1 MTTTLNLS
9 PENTELTPEELAG
22 LIPSLAT
29 KQELNEFERENIIPA
44 REWALSKREL
54 TQCEPWSEAYVRD
67 LHRKMFGQTW
77 KWAGTYRRTD
87 KNLGIPWQQIL
98 QQLPVVLG
106 DAKYWIEH
114 KTYDPD
120 EIAIRLHH
128 RLVSI
133 HPFPNGNGRHARLIA
148 DVVVAKLGRPPFPW
162 GIDNLVS
169 PGPTRE
175 AYLKALKAAD
185 AGDIQPLVKFARSG
199 GL

>member
-1 MTTTLNLS
+1 MSTTPNLT
-9 PENTELTPEELAG
+9 PENTELTPDELAD
-22 LIPSLAT
+22 LIPNLAT
-29 KQELNEFERENIIPA
+29 KQELNEFERENIIEA
-44 REWALSKREL
+44 AEWALSERQLK
-54 TQCEPWSEAYVRD
+54 QHEPWSEAYIRE
-67 LHRKMFGQTW
+67 LHRRMFDQTW

-120 EIAIRLHH
+120 EIAVRLHH

-148 DVVVAKLGRPPFPW
+148 DVVAAKLGRPTFPW
-162 GIDNLVS
+162 GIENLVS
-169 PGPTRE
+169 TGPTRD
-175 AYLKALKAAD
+175 AYIQALKTAD
-185 AGDIQPLVKFARSG
+185 AGDIQPLLKFARSVA
-199 GL
+199 